1 MQQELCV
8 LLVTFSTR
16 AEPAAAWQG
25 RTVLF
30 TWSRA
35 HAAPSTSSCQALCL
49 LLHFSLSLSLLRI
62 RIADPRVQ
70 TLDPYR
76 VRTTSGALLSLASL
90 FLILTLTLA
99 EFASYRRIAE
109 DVALE
114 VDRSR
119 GEKLAVKIDVT
130 FPRVPCYREFLCGG
144 SEKGEDRGHEEG
156 IAVCRLRPTGA
167 APVAAEATVLASRS
181 LCELKS

>member
-1 MQQELCV
+1 MGKNGA
-8 LLVTFSTR
+8 F
-16 AEPAAAWQG
+16 A
-25 RTVLF
+25 
-30 TWSRA
+30 
-35 HAAPSTSSCQALCL
+35 
-49 LLHFSLSLSLLRI
+49 SLRGLD
-62 RIADPRVQ
+62 AFGK

-130 FPRVPCYREFLCGG
+130 FPRVPCYLL
-144 SEKGEDRGHEEG
+144 SLDIMDISGEHQDDVH
-156 IAVCRLRPTGA
+156 
-167 APVAAEATVLASRS
+167 AEVSRNRIDAMGKRIDGKQS
-181 LCELKS
+181 A